1 MSRNH
6 VTDACT
12 GPAHKAGSP
21 PQCCP
26 QHQSLSTCWLM
37 ECIVLLHVPSLLFF
51 LNVTIMYDSAFFLES
66 GV

>member
-1 MSRNH
+1 M
-6 VTDACT
+6 
-12 GPAHKAGSP
+12 PAQGLPTRLAALHSAVLSKY
-21 PQCCP
+21 
-26 QHQSLSTCWLM
+26 QSLSTCWLM